1 MSGELLRL
9 DQVHASYGNGDVL
22 QGVSLAAGSGRVL
35 SLLGRNGA
43 GKTTVL
49 KTIMG
54 VLRPRAGSIRFEGHD
69 IAGASPHR
77 IARAGLGYVPETRG
91 IFPSLSVLENLTVAA
106 RGTGAAEGEAWTL
119 ERVFALFPRLHER
132 RNTGGT
138 RLSGGEQQ
146 MLAIARALLTNP
158 RLLLLDEPTE
168 GLAPIIIDG
177 IEEVLR
183 QLKSTGLAILLVE
196 QNLPFALAFADE
208 VAVLGKGQV
217 RWSGTPADFAAA
229 ETVKHRWL
237 GI

>member
-1 MSGELLRL
+1 MSAELLRL
-9 DQVHASYGNGDVL
+9 EQVHATYGDGDVL
-22 QGVSLAAGSGRVL
+22 QAVSLAAASGRVL

-54 VLRPRAGSIRFEGHD
+54 ILAPRAGRIRFAGDD
-69 IAGASPHR
+69 IAGAPPHR

-91 IFPSLSVLENLTVAA
+91 VFPSLSVLENLTVAA
-106 RGTGAAEGEAWTL
+106 RPGAMAGGSDWSL
-119 ERVFALFPRLHER
+119 ERVFALFPRLYER
-132 RNTGGT
+132 RHGSGG

-158 RLLLLDEPTE
+158 LLLLLDEPTE
-168 GLAPIIIDG
+168 GLAPIVIDDV
-177 IEEVLR
+177 ERVLR

-196 QNLPFALAFADE
+196 QNLAFALAFADE

-217 RWSGTPADFAAA
+217 RWSGTPAEFARA
-229 ETVKHRWL
+229 EDVKRRWL
-237 GI
+237 GL

>member
-1 MSGELLRL
+1 MSKDLLRL
-9 DQVHASYGNGDVL
+9 EQVHASYGDGDVL
-22 QGVSLAAGSGRVL
+22 QGVSLAAAEGRVL

-54 VLRPRAGSIRFEGHD
+54 ILAPRAGSIRFAGND

-106 RGTGAAEGEAWTL
+106 HPGAASGAAGWTL
-119 ERVFALFPRLHER
+119 ERVFALFPRLYER
-132 RNTGGT
+132 RHGGGGK
-138 RLSGGEQQ
+138 LSGGEQQ

-158 RLLLLDEPTE
+158 LLLLLDEPTE
-168 GLAPIIIDG
+168 GLAPIVVDG
-177 IEEVLR
+177 IEQVLR
-183 QLKSTGLAILLVE
+183 QLKSTGLAILMVE

-217 RWSGTPADFAAA
+217 RWSGTPKEFAGA
-229 ETVKHRWL
+229 EAVKQRWL
-237 GI
+237 GL